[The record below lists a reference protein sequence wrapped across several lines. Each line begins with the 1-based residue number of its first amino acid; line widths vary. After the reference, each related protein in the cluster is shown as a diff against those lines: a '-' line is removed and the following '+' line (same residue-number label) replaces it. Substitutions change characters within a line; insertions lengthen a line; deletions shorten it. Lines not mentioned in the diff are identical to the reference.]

1 MRNKEKHRE
10 YINSDLW
17 KAKREEALAYHGHRC
32 ASCGTTENIQ
42 VHHISYLR
50 LSHNGPGKE
59 TMEDLI
65 PLCGRPHQLVH
76 KLITELKERNKNIPG
91 YNWEKASKEAIG
103 FIKSSEAANLRRQ
116 QRGDHHSPYPQKPK
130 KKKKKKKRVAK
141 SKCKALKR
149 EKQRKQNKKELELLN
164 HKKRPFLSKE
174 EFDKFMSNKTL
185 NQGKSYNVITDDG
198 TSVAVYYTK

>member
-1 MRNKEKHRE
+1 MRSKEEYRK

-17 KAKREEALAYHGHRC
+17 KTKREEALAHHGHRC
-32 ASCGTTENIQ
+32 ASCGTTKNIQ

-65 PLCGRPHQLVH
+65 PLCGRHHQLVH
-76 KLITELKERNKNIPG
+76 KLIDELKERNKNIPG
-91 YNWEKASKEAIG
+91 YNWEKASKEAIQ
-103 FIKSSEAANLRRQ
+103 FIKSSESADLRR
-116 QRGDHHSPYPQKPK
+116 RQKPK

-141 SKCKALKR
+141 SKLKASKL
-149 EKQRKQNKKELELLN
+149 EEQRKQNKKELELLN

-174 EFDKFMSNKTL
+174 EFDKFMSNKAPR
-185 NQGKSYNVITDDG
+185 SIV
-198 TSVAVYYTK
+198 VYYTK